1 MLPLS
6 AVVHIRVAA
15 ALQVYFGQKDAMQCV
30 VIRKMIAD
38 LHVPLEMH
46 VVPTKREPDGLAM
59 SSRHSSALHGRSCS
73 QSVAFRR
80 WTTGPHEIRFV
91 PTSDCYVCACV
102 CLCQK

>member
-6 AVVHIRVAA
+6 VVHIRAAA

-80 WTTGPHEIRFV
+80 WTGHTNPIV
-91 PTSDCYVCACV
+91 PTSDCNVCACV